1 MRYYLYLFFILISL
15 VSSLVH
21 AQTYVVKLGA
31 TPVKILKERGR
42 GKTFVHLHE
51 SEFTAFAAAKCF
63 IKREGGSL
71 IALKHS
77 GQRNVRFYLK
87 GVRYEFDPNR
97 IFTDKGI
104 KRTLKK
110 FGPYS
115 LAAHREVKKLANKI
129 ISLLPKGKIIAV
141 HNNRDYSIKEY
152 FPNHSLAKDA
162 KELHYRP
169 RTSYRNFYFVTKK
182 EDYERLK
189 RFNFNVALQA
199 TKAQDDGSLSYYLAK
214 KNYINIESG
223 YGEMVAQLNMLHYA

>member
-1 MRYYLYLFFILISL
+1 MKYFLYLFLI

-21 AQTYVVKLGA
+21 AQTHVVKLGD
-31 TPVKILKERGR
+31 TKVRVIKLHGR

-51 SEFTAFAAAKCF
+51 SEFTALAAAKCF

-71 IALKHS
+71 ITLKHS
-77 GQRNVRFYLK
+77 GKRNVEFYLR
-87 GVRYEFDPNR
+87 GVHYEFDPNR

-110 FGPYS
+110 YGPYS

-129 ISLLPKGKIIAV
+129 IRLLPKGKVISV
-141 HNNRDYSIKEY
+141 HNNRNYSIKEY
-152 FPNHSLAKDA
+152 FPNRSLAKDA
-162 KELHYRP
+162 KALHYRAF
-169 RTSYRNFYFVTKK
+169 TNHRNFYFVTKK

-189 RFNFNVALQA
+189 RLNFNVALQSNH
-199 TKAQDDGSLSYYLAK
+199 AQDDGSLSYYLAT

-223 YGEMVAQLNMLHYA
+223 YGEMVAQLKMLHYA